1 MKLLGR
7 PLRRR
12 TSGSQAANP
21 AGNLPGNLPG
31 NPTGNLAV
39 DLAAR
44 TWRRAQR
51 ATRRWALRGVL
62 IGGLLGGLLF
72 APATWLAQALSHASA
87 ERLLL
92 ADATGSVWHGSAVLV
107 LQGGAGSHDAAA
119 LPGRLHWSITP
130 AWGGAQVTLQHA
142 CCLQGDLQIAVRPGL
157 SGVTLQV
164 PARPDGIGQWP
175 ARWLVGLGTPWNTL
189 QLGGSIR
196 LSSDG
201 LTLLAAQGK
210 TRLSGALVVQLVGA
224 SSRISPIDPLGN
236 YRFSVR
242 GDAQGGDGAS
252 LVLDTAEGALR
263 LSGTGLWTGS
273 GLRFRGEARAAE
285 GFEVGLSNLL
295 NIIGRRQGALSVI
308 SIG

>member
-1 MKLLGR
+1 MGR
-7 PLRRR
+7 IVRRR
-12 TSGSQAANP
+12 VSGHQAGSLAGKQSGHQAGSLAAN
-21 AGNLPGNLPG
+21 
-31 NPTGNLAV
+31 LAD

-44 TWRRAQR
+44 AWRRAQR
-51 ATRRWALRGVL
+51 ATRRWALRGAVAGSVVG
-62 IGGLLGGLLF
+62 IVLF

-92 ADATGSVWHGSAVLV
+92 ADATGSVWNGSAVLV
-107 LQGGAGSHDAAA
+107 LQGGAGSHDASA

-130 AWGGAQVTLQHA
+130 AWGGASVSLQHA
-142 CCLQGDLQIAVRPGL
+142 CCLQGALQLEVRPGL
-157 SGVTLQV
+157 SGLTLQV

-201 LTLLAAQGK
+201 LTVLAAQGK

-242 GDAQGGDGAS
+242 GDAQGGDAAT

-263 LSGTGLWTGS
+263 LSGAGQWTGS

-285 GFEVGLSNLL
+285 GFEAGLANLL